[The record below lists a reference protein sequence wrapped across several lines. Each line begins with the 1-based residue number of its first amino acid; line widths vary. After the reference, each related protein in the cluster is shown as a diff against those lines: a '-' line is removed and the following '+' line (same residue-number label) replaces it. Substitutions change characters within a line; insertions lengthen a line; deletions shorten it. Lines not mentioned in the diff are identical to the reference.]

1 MCTVTYIPTKNGVIF
16 TSNRDEAKSRSTEN
30 LIKYEIKNKIVCFPP
45 DAIGGTWIGCNSQG
59 EILCL
64 LNGAYTKHRHKPPY
78 KHSRGLLVKTFLES
92 NKSINELL
100 HDAELDGIEPFTLI
114 YLNDNKLIEL
124 RWDERI
130 KHIKTLNKDHAY
142 MWSSCTLYSDEI
154 QKKKEQLLKNHI
166 KNTNNITPENI
177 LSFHKSKPFGDGIND
192 LIMDRDFV
200 ATISITQLVKNG
212 ENMKIDYYNLL
223 NDNTLSTIVDGSN
236 N

>member
-1 MCTVTYIPTKNGVIF
+1 
-16 TSNRDEAKSRSTEN
+16 
-30 LIKYEIKNKIVCFPP
+30 
-45 DAIGGTWIGCNSQG
+45 
-59 EILCL
+59 
-64 LNGAYTKHRHKPPY
+64 
-78 KHSRGLLVKTFLES
+78 
-92 NKSINELL
+92 
-100 HDAELDGIEPFTLI
+100 
-114 YLNDNKLIEL
+114 
-124 RWDERI
+124 
-130 KHIKTLNKDHAY
+130 